1 MWDSRLSSMN
11 KEGLPMNREAYRM
24 IENHMLSCMDSRDY
38 AHGAE
43 HVRRV
48 LYIALDI
55 AAHEEN
61 VDSDVLVC
69 ACLLHDIGR
78 SAQAADPTVC
88 HAAAGAEMARG
99 YLLENGFSTEFADR
113 VAACIRAHRF
123 RKDVPC
129 DTIEAKILFDAD
141 KLDVVGAIGI
151 ARTLYY
157 GAQFAEPLSSRSESG
172 EILDGREKTGEHSF
186 LHEYNFKLRKVYDGF
201 HTARAAQIAASR
213 RQIAEDFYSAIL
225 TESRDAE
232 KHGKSHLD
240 NLLNP

>member
-1 MWDSRLSSMN
+1 
-11 KEGLPMNREAYRM
+11 MNREAYRM

-88 HAAAGAEMARG
+88 HAAAGAEMARE

-123 RKDVPC
+123 RKGVPC

-157 GAQFAEPLSSRSESG
+157 GAQFAEPLYSRSESG

-186 LHEYNFKLRKVYDGF
+186 LHEYNFKLRKVYEGF
-201 HTARAAQIAASR
+201 HTAYAAQIAASR

>member
-1 MWDSRLSSMN
+1 
-11 KEGLPMNREAYRM
+11 MNRETYRM
-24 IENHMLSCMDSRDY
+24 IENYMLSCMDSHDY

-48 LYIALDI
+48 LYAALDI

-99 YLLENGFSTEFADR
+99 YLLENGFSGTFADR
-113 VAACIRAHRF
+113 VAACIRAHRY
-123 RKDVPC
+123 RKGVPC

-141 KLDVVGAIGI
+141 KLDVVGDIGI

-157 GAQFAEPLSSRSESG
+157 GAQFAEPLYSRGEDG
-172 EILDGREKTGEHSF
+172 EILDGRERTGEHSF

-201 HTARAAQIAASR
+201 HTAHAARIAAAR
-213 RQIAEDFYSAIL
+213 RQIAEDFYTAIL
-225 TESRDAE
+225 SEGRDAE
-232 KHGKSHLD
+232 NHGKSHLES
-240 NLLNP
+240 LLKA